1 MRPAATMTARARV
14 AAFLAL
20 LAGSLAFPARAQQG
34 PPRFEAGAV
43 IDYAH
48 ETLVEE
54 SNRLQLGG
62 RFTWNIGSHFGL
74 DAEITTSPFS
84 TVSRGLYTGG
94 RATEGLLGAKYGKRW
109 RKLGMFAKV
118 RPGFLRYSDVFGGF
132 NFNSGQISELGA
144 QTTSPVLEVGGIFE
158 YYMSHRWM
166 MRYDVGYATIWYAA
180 RTPPLAAPIS
190 ASSNGA
196 FQYSASLA
204 YRFGREA
211 CAPFDDHTAI
221 LAYSHNFWD
230 RENDLLFAGVAAVR
244 AVDYTSTLY
253 FRRRGN
259 DEGLLSNS
267 IVDNHPEFAV
277 IEVAGVAGSIVASYL
292 FHRSG
297 HHRIERWVS
306 YAHIALAGAGDV
318 ANYTARKKNLTP

>member
-1 MRPAATMTARARV
+1 MNGPARIAG
-14 AAFLAL
+14 FLAL
-20 LAGSLAFPARAQQG
+20 LAGFVASAARAQQG

-54 SNRLQLGG
+54 SNRLELGG

-94 RATEGLLGAKYGKRW
+94 HATEGLFGAKYGMRW

-118 RPGFLRYSDVFGGF
+118 RPGFVRYSDVFGGF

-144 QTTSPVLEVGGIFE
+144 QTTSPALEVGGIFE

-166 MRYDVGYATIWYAA
+166 MRYDVGYTTIWYAA
-180 RTPPLAAPIS
+180 RTPPLAASIP
-190 ASSNGA
+190 ASTNGA

-204 YRFGREA
+204 YRFGTQA
-211 CAPFDDHTAI
+211 CAPFDEHDAI
-221 LAYSHNFWD
+221 SAYSHNFWD

-244 AVDYTSTLY
+244 AADYTSTLY
-253 FRRRGN
+253 FRRRGD

-267 IVDNHPEFAV
+267 IVDNHPVFAA
-277 IEVAGVAGSIVASYL
+277 IEIAGVAGSIATSYL

-306 YAHIALAGAGDV
+306 YAHITLAAAGDV
-318 ANYTARKKNLTP
+318 ANYTARKKLQAP